1 MEETVSNWQR
11 IKSIVSGLF
20 MLLAVLVILISD
32 ESVTAWI
39 VLALA
44 CTLILKGLNMLVYY
58 FTMARHMVGGMA
70 SLLAGVLLIDFGV
83 LSVSFSDEP
92 LGYMFLYLAG
102 WNAFSGLI
110 ALLRALEAR
119 RNGGRSWKF
128 NTLYGV
134 INISVALAC
143 LVYRDK
149 PEILCQVYC
158 LGLGYSGIVRI
169 VNGFRRTEIVY
180 IQ

>member
-1 MEETVSNWQR
+1 MYISKLIKPTGIRCTR
-11 IKSIVSGLF
+11 IASG
-20 MLLAVLVILISD
+20 VP
-32 ESVTAWI
+32 
-39 VLALA
+39 
-44 CTLILKGLNMLVYY
+44 
-58 FTMARHMVGGMA
+58 VGGD
-70 SLLAGVLLIDFGV
+70 LEYIDEV
-83 LSVSFSDEP
+83 T
-92 LGYMFLYLAG
+92 
-102 WNAFSGLI
+102 
-110 ALLRALEAR
+110 LLRALEAR